1 MSRSN
6 YSVQLQILSH
16 VIGSIIIMGESK
28 QISIY
33 SCCLFVYL
41 IASSKASDGMWPPD
55 SEIWEPERKDC
66 HFFEFEHWW
75 ISCIFW
81 FTTLPFHFCS
91 APPPTTQGWLLF
103 VSLLAPANL
112 TQATKPLAIK
122 IIASIFYFVKC
133 YLHSFCISI
142 STPRG
147 IDCSIKGNDFS
158 KI

>member
-66 HFFEFEHWW
+66 
-75 ISCIFW
+75 
-81 FTTLPFHFCS
+81 LPFLWIWALMNLMHFLIHNFTIS
-91 APPPTTQGWLLF
+91 LLFSSPSHNPRMTTVLSPSLHQPTSPRQPSHWLLKLLPLF
-103 VSLLAPANL
+103 FILLNVIFIHSVSLF
-112 TQATKPLAIK
+112 PLQEVL
-122 IIASIFYFVKC
+122 IAV
-133 YLHSFCISI
+133 
-142 STPRG
+142 
-147 IDCSIKGNDFS
+147 
-158 KI
+158 